1 MVKKLTKDEFIKRY
15 EERYGKKWIW
25 NKFEYV
31 NCKTKSTVIC
41 PKHGEFLIRPNDLMT
56 GTGCPVCGG
65 TKKYTNDEF
74 KEVANK
80 THNGFYNLDKVDYKC
95 GTDKITVI
103 CPVHGD
109 FEIVAKKLLRGDYCP
124 KCKKKGIEHKI
135 SPILYSD
142 KHWSKDTTE
151 SFCKKVID
159 KYGDKYLLDKVEYKK
174 ANIPV
179 LIGCKEHG
187 YFSIEII
194 FIFFRK
200 NMK

>member
-1 MVKKLTKDEFIKRY
+1 M
-15 EERYGKKWIW
+15 
-25 NKFEYV
+25 
-31 NCKTKSTVIC
+31 
-41 PKHGEFLIRPNDLMT
+41 
-56 GTGCPVCGG
+56 
-65 TKKYTNDEF
+65 
-74 KEVANK
+74 
-80 THNGFYNLDKVDYKC
+80 
-95 GTDKITVI
+95 ITALNV
-103 CPVHGD
+103 
-109 FEIVAKKLLRGDYCP
+109 
-124 KCKKKGIEHKI
+124 KKKGIEHKI